1 MFSNNKYEPL
11 DNGLNYTNDTNK
23 NSNLTVPRP
32 NSSSTIV
39 PSDNISSTSKNDEYN
54 TKVKNIAIPSSNS
67 NRGIH
72 PSLTSRRGSTIKNTP
87 IVANLGKSIDSHV
100 FVSIH
105 SPNFRTSQDGH
116 QEEIINSVRENY
128 LNSTYRKNSFGLKSN
143 TGSLK
148 SDSITLRTQS
158 SSEIVKDNTNLPVEC
173 VTSELDDPSLKSTG
187 GDILRDIYKMTNNPS
202 DLSLKRQKSTDD
214 VRLTM
219 ENRRRQSTA
228 GGLNVPGGFRREF
241 IVKKVR
247 TKSTSGP
254 SNISSNRND
263 YGTSRSGTPRP
274 STSGVNISAPGV
286 ASSSAQLSIDGQSNQ
301 PTQQPSEVPFLTKN
315 FMEFLYLYGH
325 FAGESFE
332 DDFFDD
338 ADSNQ
343 LEGYSN
349 RKEES
354 SPLIPLG
361 STEAVTKSQVSNMKG
376 TASPSKVFLLLM
388 KSFVGTGVLF
398 LPQGFHN
405 GGLSL
410 SIFLL
415 IFFGCYSYWCYYIL
429 IQSKVYTKVASFGD
443 IGLKT
448 YGPWMKFGILLALV
462 LTQVGFSAAY
472 MIFTA
477 KNIGAFL
484 QNVFRIENLKLGYI
498 MFFQLIVFIPLSFIR
513 NISKLS
519 LPSLFANFFIMIG
532 LVIILFFTMKHLF
545 ITLDM
550 KPAEGVIYGINSS
563 RWTLFVGTAIFT
575 FEGIGLII
583 PVQNSMKNPE
593 KFPLVLGLVII
604 TVTLLFVTVAVVGY
618 LSYGSKVETVILL
631 NLPQDNITV
640 NLIQLFYSVAIMLS
654 TPLQLFP
661 AIKIIENKVFATG
674 GKFILRSTMGE
685 RAVRQFTESGKANW
699 KVKWAKNVG
708 RTFIV
713 SSVVLTAYCGINSLD
728 KFVSIIGSFCC
739 LPLVYVF
746 PALLHLKC
754 CTSAREN
761 GDDSK
766 ETKLLITFDQ
776 ILVVFGLISMVYT
789 SYQSIFT

>member
-1 MFSNNKYEPL
+1 MFSNNKYKPL
-11 DNGLNYTNDTNK
+11 DDGSIDSNNLKVPHSMSETSNIRKTIDIPMTNSYKNNGIHQ
-23 NSNLTVPRP
+23 SIQSRR
-32 NSSSTIV
+32 SSTIKHTPV
-39 PSDNISSTSKNDEYN
+39 
-54 TKVKNIAIPSSNS
+54 IPN
-67 NRGIH
+67 NF
-72 PSLTSRRGSTIKNTP
+72 
-87 IVANLGKSIDSHV
+87 GKSIDSRV
-100 FVSIH
+100 FISVQ
-105 SPNFRTSQDGH
+105 SPNFRTSRDDQ

-128 LNSTYRKNSFGLKSN
+128 LSN
-143 TGSLK
+143 AYKKHATNK
-148 SDSITLRTQS
+148 ENVVESDSATLMTHSTEDVPMSIPEEQESHRKQS
-158 SSEIVKDNTNLPVEC
+158 TS
-173 VTSELDDPSLKSTG
+173 SELDDPSLKSSG
-187 GDILRDIYKMTNNPS
+187 GDILRDIYKMTNNTS
-202 DLSLKRQKSTDD
+202 DLQLKRQKSTDD
-214 VRLTM
+214 VLLTM
-219 ENRRRQSTA
+219 ERRRRESAA

-247 TKSTSGP
+247 TKSRAERP
-254 SNISSNRND
+254 VLVSNRSD
-263 YGTSRSGTPRP
+263 YGSSRSGTPRP
-274 STSGVNISAPGV
+274 SSASLHSGPHSSNHDVERN
-286 ASSSAQLSIDGQSNQ
+286 SSSS
-301 PTQQPSEVPFLTKN
+301 QPSEVPFLTKN

-338 ADSNQ
+338 DGAGSSAIDDNNNNKD
-343 LEGYSN
+343 EN
-349 RKEES
+349 R
-354 SPLIPLG
+354 PLIPLG
-361 STEAVTKSQVSNMKG
+361 STEPITKSQVSKVKG
-376 TASPSKVFLLLM
+376 TASSKKVFLLLM

-405 GGLSL
+405 GGLTL

-415 IFFGCYSYWCYYIL
+415 ILFGCYSYWCYYIL
-429 IQSKVYTKVASFGD
+429 IQSKVYTKVSSFGD

-448 YGPWMKFGILLALV
+448 YGPWMKFAILMALV

-477 KNIGAFL
+477 KNLGAFL
-484 QNVFRIENLKLGYI
+484 QNIFGFENLKLGYI
-498 MFFQLIVFIPLSFIR
+498 MLFQLIVFIPLSFIR

-550 KPAEGVIYGINSS
+550 KPAEGVIYGVNSS

-593 KFPLVLGLVII
+593 KFPLVLLLVII
-604 TVTLLFVTVAVVGY
+604 TATILFVTVAVVGY
-618 LSYGSKVETVILL
+618 LSYGSQVETVILL
-631 NLPQDNITV
+631 NLPQDNIIV

-661 AIKIIENKVFATG
+661 AIKIIENRVFATS
-674 GKFILRSTMGE
+674 GKFLLRVTMGE
-685 RAVRQFTESGKANW
+685 ETVKKFTSTGKSNW
-699 KVKWAKNVG
+699 RVKWAKNVG

-713 SSVVLTAYCGINSLD
+713 SVVVLTAYCGMNSLD

-746 PALLHLKC
+746 PAMLHLKC
-754 CTSAREN
+754 CVTACEN
-761 GDDSK
+761 G
-766 ETKLLITFDQ
+766 EGTRNTKFFIIFDKILIA
-776 ILVVFGLISMVYT
+776 FGMVSMAYT
-789 SYQSIFT
+789 SYQSIFS

>member
-1 MFSNNKYEPL
+1 MFTNNKYKPL
-11 DNGLNYTNDTNK
+11 DDGSPD
-23 NSNLTVPRP
+23 SNNLKVPRRMSENQNIRRTIDIP
-32 NSSSTIV
+32 LTNSYKNNGIHQSMQSRRSSTIKHAPV
-39 PSDNISSTSKNDEYN
+39 
-54 TKVKNIAIPSSNS
+54 IPSNF
-67 NRGIH
+67 
-72 PSLTSRRGSTIKNTP
+72 
-87 IVANLGKSIDSHV
+87 GKSIDSRV
-100 FVSIH
+100 FVSVQ
-105 SPNFRTSQDGH
+105 SPNFRTSRDDQ

-128 LNSTYRKNSFGLKSN
+128 LSNSYKKHVINNKEN
-143 TGSLK
+143 VID
-148 SDSITLRTQS
+148 SDSATLMTHSTEDVPMSTMEEQESHRKQS
-158 SSEIVKDNTNLPVEC
+158 NS
-173 VTSELDDPSLKSTG
+173 SELDDPSLKSSG
-187 GDILRDIYKMTNNPS
+187 GDILRDIYKMTKNPS
-202 DLSLKRQKSTDD
+202 DLQLKRQKSTDD
-214 VRLTM
+214 VLLTM
-219 ENRRRQSTA
+219 ERRRRESAA

-247 TKSTSGP
+247 TKSRAERP
-254 SNISSNRND
+254 VLVSNRSD
-263 YGTSRSGTPRP
+263 YGSSRSGTPRP
-274 STSGVNISAPGV
+274 SSVSPRSGSHLTNQDVEQNSTN
-286 ASSSAQLSIDGQSNQ
+286 GQ
-301 PTQQPSEVPFLTKN
+301 PAEVPFLTKN

-338 ADSNQ
+338 DGGGSSAIDDNDNNKD
-343 LEGYSN
+343 EN
-349 RKEES
+349 R
-354 SPLIPLG
+354 PLIPLG
-361 STEAVTKSQVSNMKG
+361 STEPITKSQVSKVKG
-376 TASPSKVFLLLM
+376 TASSKKVFLLLM

-405 GGLSL
+405 GGLTL

-415 IFFGCYSYWCYYIL
+415 ILFGCYSYWCYYIL
-429 IQSKVYTKVASFGD
+429 IQSKVYTKVSSFGD

-448 YGPWMKFGILLALV
+448 YGPWMKFAILMALV

-477 KNIGAFL
+477 KNLGAFL
-484 QNVFRIENLKLGYI
+484 QNIFGFENLKLGYI
-498 MFFQLIVFIPLSFIR
+498 MLFQLIVFIPLSFIR

-550 KPAEGVIYGINSS
+550 KPAEGVIYGVNGS

-593 KFPLVLGLVII
+593 KFPLVLLLVII
-604 TVTLLFVTVAVVGY
+604 TATILFVTVAVVGY
-618 LSYGSKVETVILL
+618 LSYGSQVETVILL
-631 NLPQDNITV
+631 NLPQDNIVV

-661 AIKIIENKVFATG
+661 AIKIIENRVFATS
-674 GKFILRSTMGE
+674 GKFLLRVTMGE
-685 RAVRQFTESGKANW
+685 EAVKKFTSTGKSNW
-699 KVKWAKNVG
+699 RVKWAKNVG

-713 SSVVLTAYCGINSLD
+713 SVVVLTAYCGMNSLD

-746 PALLHLKC
+746 PAMLHLKC
-754 CTSAREN
+754 CVTACEN
-761 GDDSK
+761 GEGNK
-766 ETKLLITFDQ
+766 KTKFLIIFDKVL
-776 ILVVFGLISMVYT
+776 IAFGMISMTYT
-789 SYQSIFT
+789 SYQSIFS